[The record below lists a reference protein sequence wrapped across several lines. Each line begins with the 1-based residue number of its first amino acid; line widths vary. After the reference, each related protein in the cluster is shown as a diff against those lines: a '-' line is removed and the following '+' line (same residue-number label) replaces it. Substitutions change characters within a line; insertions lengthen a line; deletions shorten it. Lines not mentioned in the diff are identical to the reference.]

1 MINTLTGKRHGE
13 GELESK
19 LFRART
25 DIPSQGIMEP
35 PPFIQRLYESSGLED
50 IIKTNITHNY
60 GNKCYIK
67 TTNYEEWMKENGV
80 KLREGRDISD
90 LYGLKEII
98 DFHDILTCEDE
109 DEGLSLILI

>member
-35 PPFIQRLYESSGLED
+35 PRLLFKDYMNHL
-50 IIKTNITHNY
+50 
-60 GNKCYIK
+60 
-67 TTNYEEWMKENGV
+67 V
-80 KLREGRDISD
+80 
-90 LYGLKEII
+90 
-98 DFHDILTCEDE
+98 
-109 DEGLSLILI
+109 